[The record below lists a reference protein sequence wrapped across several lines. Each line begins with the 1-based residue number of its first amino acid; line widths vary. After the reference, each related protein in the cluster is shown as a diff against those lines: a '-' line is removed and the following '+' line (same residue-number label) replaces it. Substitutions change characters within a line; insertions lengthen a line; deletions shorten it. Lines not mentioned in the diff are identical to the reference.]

1 MAGHGTEYLRLAC
14 EMPYRKFAYGHMKT
28 LGMAGWSGRA
38 AFLVMLLLASA
49 LAACSNGGEGLL
61 FLVDPGKYQ
70 YHSCAQLA
78 TTTTNQS
85 GRLQELAT
93 LIERAEQGVAGA
105 VVGTIAYK
113 SEYTAIAQDLKLL
126 AAAARAKD
134 CAIASTWRSNSA
146 IQ

>member
-1 MAGHGTEYLRLAC
+1 MKKRGIAGG
-14 EMPYRKFAYGHMKT
+14 G
-28 LGMAGWSGRA
+28 GRA
-38 AFLVMLLLASA
+38 GFVAALVLGSV
-49 LAACSNGGEGLL
+49 LAACSNGGDGLL
-61 FLVDPGKYQ
+61 FLIDPGKYQ

-78 TTTTNQS
+78 TTTTSQS
-85 GRLQELAT
+85 ARLQELAT